1 MHVASLLND
10 STKREKMMH
19 RNDELWC
26 QDKQMKGRKDGI
38 HRPMNE
44 DVWQGHAD
52 IRGKQG

>member
-1 MHVASLLND
+1 MHMND
-10 STKREKMMH
+10 K
-19 RNDELWC
+19 LWC

-44 DVWQGHAD
+44 DVWQGHTD